1 MQNYAPQK
9 DGAETEKREEPNPLL
24 SWWSSIVLVPVYLL
38 ATCLFFNFAH
48 AHAFHLPIFESLVRV
63 SIRVI

>member
-1 MQNYAPQK
+1 MHAQAPK
-9 DGAETEKREEPNPLL
+9 EDRAEVEEVKPPNPLL

-38 ATCLFFNFAH
+38 ATCLFFNFMH